1 MIERRLNSM
10 DMLKTD
16 KNIELSKNQPAPQFQ
31 VRSGITAGASVE
43 SCLEDLYY
51 WQNQY
56 YHKCGGQKPTLYT
69 Q

>member
-1 MIERRLNSM
+1 MDMQKSAKILERRKDQSV
-10 DMLKTD
+10 
-16 KNIELSKNQPAPQFQ
+16 PQVQ
-31 VRSGITAGASVE
+31 VRSGIAAGASVE

-56 YHKCGGQKPTLYT
+56 YKKCGGPKPVLYT